1 MHLKQK
7 DDRKG
12 TCLTMVS
19 TNSTETAEEAKTAFA
34 TAIDS
39 VVRMIEQDDEMDSRL
54 RNQSTDLLALAI
66 QAVVPVIRYV
76 DEPMVLT
83 ALPIDVTGREIVD
96 GVDWGRAAKISTGFE
111 FGHNG
116 VDIHLL
122 RNGMFMLG
130 DKSRTNQ
137 YRILHLPDLL
147 HSERKTEEH
156 VDLVMTLIEGLAK
169 LFAEAIAKSDARR
182 ASLQDRAGRLAAA
195 AWAFKTPTA
204 ASA

>member
-12 TCLTMVS
+12 KCLTMVS
-19 TNSTETAEEAKTAFA
+19 TNSTELAEEAKNAFA

-39 VVRMIEQDDEMDSRL
+39 VSRMVEQDDEMDSRL
-54 RNQSTDLLALAI
+54 RLQSTTLLTLAM

-83 ALPIDVTGREIVD
+83 ALPIDAAGREIVD

-111 FGHNG
+111 FGYHG
-116 VDIHLL
+116 ADIHLL

-130 DKSRTNQ
+130 GKSWTNQ
-137 YRILHLPDLL
+137 YRILHLIDLL
-147 HSERKTEEH
+147 DSERKTEEH
-156 VDLVMTLIEGLAK
+156 VDLIMTLIEGLAK

-182 ASLQDRAGRLAAA
+182 ASLQERATRLTAAA
-195 AWAFKTPTA
+195 SAFKTPTA
-204 ASA
+204 VSV